1 MKKLIYVF
9 VVVMFVGLTS
19 NEIFAQKN
27 DTKVVCFKS
36 NMDCI
41 DCENTITE
49 YLKFEKGVKKL
60 KVDHVSNIIL
70 IEYKE
75 SKNTNDKLA
84 KAIEKKGYKA
94 DELSMAEYGK
104 IITEMEGHID
114 TLGKEEPKKLK

>member
-60 KVDHVSNIIL
+60 KVDHVSNIIV

-75 SKNTNDKLA
+75 SKNTNEKLA

-104 IITEMEGHID
+104 IVTEMEGHND
-114 TLGKEEPKKLK
+114 KQVKEEPKKLK

>member
-36 NMDCI
+36 NMDCAN
-41 DCENTITE
+41 CENTITE

-60 KVDHVSNIIL
+60 KVDHVSNTIL

-84 KAIEKKGYKA
+84 KAVQKKGYKA
-94 DELSMAEYGK
+94 DELSIAEYDK
-104 IITEMEGHID
+104 IVTEMEGNTD
-114 TLGKEEPKKLK
+114 KQGDEESEKLK